1 TLEPVVRQQGD
12 INITVA
18 EKIELLQGESVSVDI
33 SLYNPLNYPI
43 YLITPI
49 IEADGLNVNW
59 YRIEPKEI
67 SLLEANQTKNFRLH
81 FTIPENAN
89 IYTYRVVLKFAS
101 SSDFGTRTYIRT
113 MYMQI
118 KEKEKQPIEPTV
130 TTTTLQQK
138 QPITGLSLL
147 PMLKWVAVGIAAV
160 MIAIALWFY
169 YPKLRKTGWIPGKG
183 WKGSKKRKT

>member
-1 TLEPVVRQQGD
+1 RQQGD

-43 YLITPI
+43 YSITPI

-101 SSDFGTRTYIRT
+101 SSDFGTRTYSRT

-118 KEKEKQPIEPTV
+118 KEK
-130 TTTTLQQK
+130 QK

-183 WKGSKKRKT
+183 WKGSKKRKA